1 MKRMISTK
9 GMDIAT
15 WLSYRR
21 MGVCGSDTGIILGLN
36 PYRSV
41 IELWED
47 KIGQL
52 PIEENENNFTHFG
65 HLLEPIVRQ
74 EFQRQTG
81 LKVSV
86 RNAIFQSEQYPWMLA
101 DIDGIV
107 TEEAGTKAIFEAKT
121 AIEYKKGI
129 WDEGKIPDSY
139 FSQLQHYM
147 AVTGLDKAY
156 IACLVGGNSF
166 FYYKVLRDDSYIC
179 WLIEKEKEF
188 WNHVQT
194 LTMPEVDA
202 SQATVRYLNETY
214 ADGTDETI
222 ILPDEASDIAQKY
235 LTVDEKIKSLSR
247 EKDFL
252 SNQLKVMLKEHE
264 TGFAGEYK
272 IAWKSMTRTTVDTD
286 KLKEKLGDSY
296 AEYTKESRFRRLS
309 VA

>member
-1 MKRMISTK
+1 MKRLISTK

-74 EFQRQTG
+74 EFQRQIG

-107 TEEAGTKAIFEAKT
+107 TEEDGTKAIFAAKT

-129 WDEGKIPDSY
+129 WDEGTIPDSY

-166 FYYKVLRDDSYIC
+166 FYYKVL
-179 WLIEKEKEF
+179 
-188 WNHVQT
+188 
-194 LTMPEVDA
+194 
-202 SQATVRYLNETY
+202 
-214 ADGTDETI
+214 
-222 ILPDEASDIAQKY
+222 
-235 LTVDEKIKSLSR
+235 
-247 EKDFL
+247 
-252 SNQLKVMLKEHE
+252 
-264 TGFAGEYK
+264 
-272 IAWKSMTRTTVDTD
+272 
-286 KLKEKLGDSY
+286 
-296 AEYTKESRFRRLS
+296 
-309 VA
+309 